1 MGLNIPVLFAIVLM
15 VSNCAAGRP
24 PSSTDQDPGLAD
36 CPNRPNCVSSL
47 ADAEKNRV
55 APLAFSGSPAEA
67 AARLVSVLEQMKG
80 SKIVSQTDTII
91 HAEFTSTVFRFVDDV
106 DFRIDAARQRID
118 LRSASR
124 VGYVDFGVNR
134 RRVEEIRR
142 RFDAASSSTAQ
153 PSP

>member
-1 MGLNIPVLFAIVLM
+1 MSLNTPVLLAVLLM

-24 PSSTDQDPGLAD
+24 PSSTDQAPGLAD

-47 ADAEKNRV
+47 AGDEKHRV
-55 APLAFSGSPAEA
+55 APLTFCGSPAEA
-67 AARLVSVLEQMKG
+67 AARLVSVLEQLKG
-80 SKIVSQTDTII
+80 SKIVSQTDTAIR
-91 HAEFTSTVFRFVDDV
+91 AEFTSTVFRFVDDV
-106 DFRIDAARQRID
+106 DFGFDAAHHRID

-124 VGYVDFGVNR
+124 VGYFDFGVNR

-142 RFDAASSSTAQ
+142 RFDAASSSPAQ